1 MSNILTQALTRVCD
15 ELERHDPNAS
25 ALHFARGI
33 LAAQQ
38 SAPAPAIEMLMHGNR
53 KGLGLTMDAVI
64 ADYQAGATLMELG
77 AKYGVSYMTIQR
89 RLVDCGVQLRPR
101 TNVVDRDTP
110 AIAEAYQDGASVPDL
125 AKQFGYSI
133 PTIYKALRAAN
144 VPSRPRGKFIR
155 REPKFQQRDQDM
167 IEMRKRGKSL
177 EEIASK
183 YGVSRQRVHQII
195 APAMGIA
202 A

>member
-38 SAPAPAIEMLMHGNR
+38 SAPPPAIDMLMHGNR
-53 KGLGLTMDAVI
+53 KGLNLTMDDVI

-77 AKYGVSYMTIQR
+77 AKYSVSYMTIQR
-89 RLVDCGVQLRPR
+89 RLVDCGVHLRPR
-101 TNVVDRDTP
+101 TCIIDRDTP
-110 AIAEAYQDGASVPDL
+110 AIAAAYQSGASVADI
-125 AKQFGYSI
+125 AKQFGHS
-133 PTIYKALRAAN
+133 TALIYKALRAAN
-144 VPSRPRGKFIR
+144 VPYRPRIGVGRKPINT
-155 REPKFQQRDQDM
+155 QRDQAM
-167 IEMRKRGKSL
+167 IEMRKRGSTL
-177 EEIASK
+177 DEIAAK
-183 YGVSRQRVHQII
+183 YGMSRQRVHQIV
-195 APAMGIA
+195 APAMEKA